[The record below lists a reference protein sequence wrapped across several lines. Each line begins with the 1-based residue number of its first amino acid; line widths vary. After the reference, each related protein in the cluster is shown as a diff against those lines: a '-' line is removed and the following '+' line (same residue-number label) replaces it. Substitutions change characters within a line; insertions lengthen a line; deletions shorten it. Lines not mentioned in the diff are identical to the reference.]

1 MNYKKYFALFLYI
14 LTVILT
20 TGLKSSENLDF
31 TIEVTDLSN
40 GRIDI
45 LITINS
51 GDPDFIFSL
60 WDGEPWENGSEIE
73 NSGKT
78 NSLNYTF
85 RNVIRKSYFVMVTD
99 NGGLRRVK
107 QIQLNAKSLIRADK
121 LRLLNSY

>member
-31 TIEVTDLSN
+31 TTEVTDLSS
-40 GRIDI
+40 GRINI

-73 NSGKT
+73 TSEKT

-85 RNVIRKSYFVMVTD
+85 RNVVRKSYFVMVTD
-99 NGGLRRVK
+99 NEGLRRVK
-107 QIQLNAKSLIRADK
+107 QIQLNVKSLIRADK
-121 LRLLNSY
+121 